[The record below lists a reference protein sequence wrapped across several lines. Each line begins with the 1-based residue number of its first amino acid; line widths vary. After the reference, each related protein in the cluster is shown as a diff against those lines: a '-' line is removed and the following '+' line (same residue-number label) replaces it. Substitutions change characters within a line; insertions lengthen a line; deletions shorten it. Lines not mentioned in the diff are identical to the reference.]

1 MTLSNVNTVA
11 LFFVYGLAFFAM
23 GLAVAL
29 EARRSRSRLALSLR
43 FLAAF
48 GLLHG
53 AAQWVV
59 MFLLVDTGGASV
71 EGSFAIPQV
80 RGLYTSISE
89 TRLPAT
95 EQCIGCHWDAAASYV
110 VAGTDW
116 ITSAG
121 VWSRYLLFLPGSVL
135 AAGGVAAP

>member
-29 EARRSRSRLALSLR
+29 EARRSRTRLALSLR

-53 AAQWVV
+53 GAQWVV
-59 MFLLVDTGGASV
+59 MFLLVDTDGASV
-71 EGSFAIPQV
+71 EGSLGMRV
-80 RGLYTSISE
+80 RGLTLSS
-89 TRLPAT
+89 L
-95 EQCIGCHWDAAASYV
+95 
-110 VAGTDW
+110 
-116 ITSAG
+116 SA
-121 VWSRYLLFLPGSVL
+121 LFLLQFGASLLQTSSNALWPRWLPVGPM
-135 AAGGVAAP
+135 GIWVASFAL